1 LLSFGARNEEQLN
14 VFAIADL
21 LWEKGWYV
29 DRQTPPDSLHCTV
42 NAIHDHVIE
51 QFIEDLDWAT
61 QEAMKTKSSGQVGQY
76 GTMQ

>member
-1 LLSFGARNEEQLN
+1 
-14 VFAIADL
+14 
-21 LWEKGWYV
+21 
-29 DRQTPPDSLHCTV
+29 V